1 MQTKAFFRSLLLTSF
16 FFQLNFCLSWKHW
29 IFFPSMHILK
39 LLAPISYISHKA
51 ETKISN
57 TFLLFIFQLNLHSVP
72 MAIYLKWYV
81 LIGG

>member
-16 FFQLNFCLSWKHW
+16 FFW
-29 IFFPSMHILK
+29 IFLPSMHILK
-39 LLAPISYISHKA
+39 LLAPISYISHKV

-57 TFLLFIFQLNLHSVP
+57 TFLLFIFQLNSHSVP